1 MIKNAKSLVLLR
13 LSALGDVVMWVP
25 VIRSLQAQLPELKIT
40 WITSKPAYAILKGLS
55 GVEFIVIDKPKSLK
69 DYWNFYKL
77 MRMRSFDVLFAGQA
91 SLRCNFLYPLIRA
104 KLKIGF
110 DRQRARDLHYF
121 FIDKAI
127 PFKKEHLMESFF
139 AFAKLLGVEKPTWKW
154 DLALDQADYAFAQQ
168 HLSEGRNYVALNAMA
183 SKAERNWP
191 CERYAELLN
200 QLQQEREVTLVLIG
214 GSVASEKEL
223 AEKIN
228 QNLKIPAIN
237 LVGKTTPKQ
246 LAAVLS
252 RVKCLIAPDTGPVH
266 IATAMK
272 IPVVG
277 LYAVAPSQ
285 LSGPYFSKETVVDV
299 YEAAVRE
306 ILKKDPA
313 NLPWVTRVHSDDAM
327 KLISVT
333 MVLEK
338 IDKVFANESH

>member
-25 VIRSLQAQLPELKIT
+25 VIRSLQAQCPGLEIT
-40 WITSKPAYAILKGLS
+40 WITSKAAYAILQGLS

-69 DYWNFYKL
+69 DYWTFYKL
-77 MRMRSFDVLFAGQA
+77 MRKRSFDVLFAGQA
-91 SLRCNFLYPLIRA
+91 SLRCNFLYPLIKA
-104 KLKIGF
+104 KIKIGF
-110 DRQRARDLHYF
+110 DKERARDLHHW
-121 FIDKAI
+121 FIKQAI

-139 AFAKLLGVEKPTWKW
+139 AFAKYLGVEKPIWRW
-154 DLALDQADYAFAQQ
+154 DLAIEQTDLAFANA
-168 HLSEGRNYVALNAMA
+168 HLPQGKIYIALNAMA
-183 SKAERNWP
+183 SKTERNWP
-191 CERYAELLN
+191 IERYTELLN
-200 QLQQEREVTLVLIG
+200 CLQAERDVTIVLTG
-214 GSVASEKEL
+214 GPALAEKNL

-228 QNLKIPAIN
+228 QSLKVPAIN

-252 RVKCLIAPDTGPVH
+252 HVKCLIAPDTGPVH

-285 LSGPYFSKETVVDV
+285 LSGPYFSKDYVVDV
-299 YEAAVRE
+299 YEAAVRK

-313 NLPWVTRVHSDDAM
+313 TLPWVTRVHSNEAM
-327 KLISVT
+327 KLISVES
-333 MVLEK
+333 VLEK
-338 IDKVFANESH
+338 INKVFENESH